1 MSRTRAPAALLITLS
16 LGAAACSS
24 GSTSADTTPASVS
37 SGAATSEPAATN
49 APAPEPV
56 ETNAPTTDMTKPAA
70 AQTTGTAT
78 TGTATTGTATTGT
91 ATTGTATTGTDTT
104 ADNALRP
111 LEVLVT
117 NDDGYDAP
125 GIDAVV
131 EYLRSRTDMNVTVV
145 APATNQSG
153 AGDKATEGAL
163 DAKNVT
169 TASGYAAYAVAGFPA
184 DSVNWA
190 LGALDTT
197 PDLVISGSNLG
208 QNYGPLTA
216 ISGTVGA
223 AATAA
228 RNGIHAIAISQGA
241 PAAGGTFDF
250 PSSVAVL
257 SAYLDTRIGAYRDGT
272 APELVSINVPTC
284 PVGVAILS
292 TVEIASATGDN
303 GRQLGA
309 PTLCDGKPANPVDDI
324 DAFNAGH
331 PTISALDP
339 TTLAAA
345 S

>member
-70 AQTTGTAT
+70 AQ
-78 TGTATTGTATTGT
+78 TTGT